1 MTVIEFSYDFGSPN
15 AYLVHKVLPGIAAK
29 CRAKLVWQ
37 PVLLGGVFKATN
49 NQSPMTAFASVS
61 GKLAY
66 QNHEIERFIARY
78 DIPYARNPHFPVNT
92 IAMMRGAI
100 FAHGKP
106 WQAAYTDAM
115 FNAMWRF
122 GERMDDPDVMAR
134 VLTAAGLPVAKIMAA
149 AQTPEVKAAL
159 IEATTRAVERGV
171 FGVPTMLVGTEMYF
185 GKDSLNDLEY
195 DLARQT

>member
-1 MTVIEFSYDFGSPN
+1 MVMTVIEFSYDFGSPN

-66 QNHEIERFIARY
+66 QNHEIERFIARH

-100 FAHGKP
+100 FAHGKR

-149 AQTPEVKAAL
+149 AQTPEVKPL
-159 IEATTRAVERGV
+159 
-171 FGVPTMLVGTEMYF
+171 
-185 GKDSLNDLEY
+185 
-195 DLARQT
+195 